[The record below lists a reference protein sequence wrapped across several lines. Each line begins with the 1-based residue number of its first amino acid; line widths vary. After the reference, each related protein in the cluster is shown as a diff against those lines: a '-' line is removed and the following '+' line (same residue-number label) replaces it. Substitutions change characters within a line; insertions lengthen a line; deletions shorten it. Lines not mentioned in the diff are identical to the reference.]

1 MAILKLK
8 VKKTLLKRKV
18 EGVMTEGYYGRVIT
32 NGTKAHEEIA
42 LEACKNTTLHK
53 AEAKL
58 AMEMFLDSIS
68 ENLKQGYIVDLG
80 PIGKL
85 YPAVSGNWETDPDA
99 LALADMKPHVNYR
112 PSDDIKAAIG
122 AAVLSW
128 AKAEDEEEETDDTE
142 TPTPGDDDN
151 TEL

>member
-1 MAILKLK
+1 MLKLK
-8 VKKTLLKRKV
+8 VKKTLFKRKIN
-18 EGVMTEGYYGRVIT
+18 GVTTDGYIGRVIT

>member
-1 MAILKLK
+1 MTVLKLK
-8 VKKTLLKRKV
+8 VQKQILKRKV
-18 EGVMTEGYYGRVIT
+18 NGTLETGYYGRVIT

-128 AKAEDEEEETDDTE
+128 AKTEDEEEEGNDPE
-142 TPTPGDDDN
+142 TPTPDDDN

>member
-1 MAILKLK
+1 MLKLK
-8 VKKTLLKRKV
+8 VKKTLFKRKIN
-18 EGVMTEGYYGRVIT
+18 GVTTEGYIGRVIT
-32 NGTKAHEEIA
+32 NGTKAHDEIA

-85 YPAVSGNWETDPDA
+85 YPAVSGNWVQDPD
-99 LALADMKPHVNYR
+99 LLSLEDMK
-112 PSDDIKAAIG
+112 
-122 AAVLSW
+122 
-128 AKAEDEEEETDDTE
+128 T
-142 TPTPGDDDN
+142 
-151 TEL
+151 

>member
-32 NGTKAHEEIA
+32 NGTKAHSEIA

-58 AMEMFLDSIS
+58 AMEIFLDSIS

-85 YPAVSGNWETDPDA
+85 YPAVSGNWVQDPD
-99 LALADMKPHVNYR
+99 LLSLDDMKTKVNFR
-112 PSDDIKAAIG
+112 PSDEIKSAIG

-128 AKAEDEEEETDDTE
+128 KKDEDEEEGTE
-142 TPTPGDDDN
+142 TPAPEEDDDN

>member
-1 MAILKLK
+1 MLKLK
-8 VKKTLLKRKV
+8 VKKAVMKRKV
-18 EGVMTEGYYGRVIT
+18 NGTLETGYYGRVIT

-42 LEACKNTTLHK
+42 LDACKNTTLHK

>member
-1 MAILKLK
+1 M
-8 VKKTLLKRKV
+8 KRKV
-18 EGVMTEGYYGRVIT
+18 NGTLETGYYGRVIT

-42 LEACKNTTLHK
+42 LDACKNTTLHK

>member
-1 MAILKLK
+1 MATLKLK

-32 NGTKAHEEIA
+32 NGTKAHSEIA

-58 AMEMFLDSIS
+58 AMEIFLDSIS

-85 YPAVSGNWETDPDA
+85 YPAVSGNWVQDPD
-99 LALADMKPHVNYR
+99 LLSLEDMKTKVNFR
-112 PSDDIKAAIG
+112 PSDEIKSAIG

-128 AKAEDEEEETDDTE
+128 KKDEDEEEGTE
-142 TPTPGDDDN
+142 TPAPEEDDDN

>member
-1 MAILKLK
+1 MLKLK
-8 VKKTLLKRKV
+8 VKKAVMKRKV
-18 EGVMTEGYYGRVIT
+18 NGTLETGYYGRVIT

>member
-1 MAILKLK
+1 MLKLK
-8 VKKTLLKRKV
+8 VKKTLFKRKIN
-18 EGVMTEGYYGRVIT
+18 GVTTDGYIGRVIT

-128 AKAEDEEEETDDTE
+128 AKAEDEEEETDDTK

>member
-1 MAILKLK
+1 MLKLK
-8 VKKTLLKRKV
+8 VKKTLFKRKIN
-18 EGVMTEGYYGRVIT
+18 GVTTDGYIGRVIT
-32 NGTKAHEEIA
+32 NGTKAHAEIA

-58 AMEMFLDSIS
+58 AMEIFLDSIS

-128 AKAEDEEEETDDTE
+128 AKDEDEEEGADPE

>member
-1 MAILKLK
+1 MAALKLK
-8 VKKTLLKRKV
+8 IKKTLLKRKV
-18 EGVMTEGYYGRVIT
+18 DGVQKTGYYGRVIT
-32 NGTKAHEEIA
+32 NGTKAHSEIA

-85 YPAVSGNWETDPDA
+85 YPAVSGNWVQDPD
-99 LALADMKPHVNYR
+99 LLSLDDMKTKVNFR
-112 PSDDIKAAIG
+112 PSDEIKSAIG

-128 AKAEDEEEETDDTE
+128 KKDEEEEEGTE
-142 TPTPGDDDN
+142 TPAPEEDDDN

>member
-32 NGTKAHEEIA
+32 NGTKAHSEIA

-58 AMEMFLDSIS
+58 AMEVFLDSIS

-85 YPAVSGNWETDPDA
+85 YPAVSGNWVQDPD
-99 LALADMKPHVNYR
+99 LLSLDDMKTKVNFR
-112 PSDDIKAAIG
+112 PSDEIKSAIG

-128 AKAEDEEEETDDTE
+128 KKDEDEEEGTE
-142 TPTPGDDDN
+142 TPAPEEDDDN

>member
-1 MAILKLK
+1 MLKLK
-8 VKKTLLKRKV
+8 VKKAVMKRKV
-18 EGVMTEGYYGRVIT
+18 NGTLETGYYGRVIT

-58 AMEMFLDSIS
+58 AMDMFLDSIS

-85 YPAVSGNWETDPDA
+85 YPAVSGNWETAPDA